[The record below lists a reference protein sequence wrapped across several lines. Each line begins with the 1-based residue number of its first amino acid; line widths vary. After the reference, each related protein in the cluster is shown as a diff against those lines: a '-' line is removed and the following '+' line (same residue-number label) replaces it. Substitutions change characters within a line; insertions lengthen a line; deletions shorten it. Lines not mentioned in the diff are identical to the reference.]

1 MPMAGCMMLGG
12 MNLFT
17 CMVLLSADIPNE
29 RMEELDLSVVQVHT
43 DMSDTELVNTVRFW
57 LDSKELRLGNEQP
70 ILFVRLT
77 PL

>member
-12 MNLFT
+12 MNLLT